1 MKKVMKNCLSIGISV
16 LLCIVFTVSPA
27 QAATTISYAP
37 KPQIDYTYQTSVKS
51 GIVRYI
57 SQNPNSK
64 YFQTDYWGSWANQA
78 KSECF
83 TSSISMAL
91 SYVGVN
97 RTPKDILDYGKG
109 KTYFGVCWDG
119 INYAKPSFE
128 NAMKNYLGGNGKY
141 SPPIIHLSGGYASGS
156 HYVLV
161 IGKISTNTY
170 LVLDPYNDLTWEI
183 TISGTK
189 ATYKK
194 SGSTCSS
201 TIDIGYQYYNSKA
214 LITPKAAQSIS
225 VSSVTKTYG
234 ANKTFTLRAKL
245 TKGNGKLSYHS
256 EDTSVATVSSGGVV
270 TIKGIGKTKIT
281 VKATETMEY
290 KPASKSVTIKI
301 RPKTTKFT
309 VCKNVTGQGISMTWE
324 KRAGVAAYQI
334 QYGTDAQFAS
344 AKKIKILPPKLT
356 KTITGLEKNETYY
369 VRIRTY
375 KSVNGTNFCSTW
387 SEPTVVSIKK

>member
-1 MKKVMKNCLSIGISV
+1 
-16 LLCIVFTVSPA
+16 
-27 QAATTISYAP
+27 
-37 KPQIDYTYQTSVKS
+37 
-51 GIVRYI
+51 
-57 SQNPNSK
+57 
-64 YFQTDYWGSWANQA
+64 
-78 KSECF
+78 
-83 TSSISMAL
+83 MAL

-128 NAMKNYLGGNGKY
+128 NAMKNYLDGNGKY

-194 SGSTCSS
+194 SGSTCTS

-309 VCKNVTGQGISMTWE
+309 VCKNVTGQRITMTWE
-324 KRAGVAAYQI
+324 KRAGVTAYQI

-344 AKKIKILPPKLT
+344 AKKIKILPPELAKI
-356 KTITGLEKNETYY
+356 ITGLEKNETYY